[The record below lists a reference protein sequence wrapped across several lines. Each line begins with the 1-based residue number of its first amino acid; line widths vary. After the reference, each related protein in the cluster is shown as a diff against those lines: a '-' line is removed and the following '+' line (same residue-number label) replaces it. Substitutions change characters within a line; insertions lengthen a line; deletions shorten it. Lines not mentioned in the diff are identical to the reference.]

1 MKKIGILRRLTNK
14 FASKI
19 KKSEYTIDPSISST
33 DLTSIVFIKFIML
46 ARGTIT
52 SVLALKADF
61 PFFRGSSVA
70 LYHKG
75 KIKFGRGC
83 ILHNNV
89 TINALSIE
97 GVRFGDN
104 VTIPEHTI
112 IRCTGVI
119 SMLGKGLSVGSNT
132 GFGHYNFINA
142 QGGVDIGDDVIIGP
156 HVKILSENHNFE
168 DPATP
173 IRLQGVSR
181 LGIKIE
187 NNVWIGANATIL
199 DGVTIGAGAVIAAGA
214 VVNKD
219 VPPATVFGGV
229 PAKKLK
235 HITAT
240 A

>member
-1 MKKIGILRRLTNK
+1 MKKVGILRKLTNK
-14 FASKI
+14 IASKI
-19 KKSEYTIDPSISST
+19 KKSEYTIDPSISNT
-33 DLTSIVFIKFIML
+33 DLASIVFGKFIML
-46 ARGTIT
+46 ARGIFA
-52 SVLALKADF
+52 SALSLKRGF
-61 PFFRGSSVA
+61 PFFRGGSVA
-70 LYHKG
+70 LHHNS

-83 ILHNNV
+83 ILHDNV
-89 TINALSIE
+89 TINALSVE

-104 VTIPEHTI
+104 VTIPEHTF

-142 QGGVDIGDDVIIGP
+142 QGGVAIGDDVIIGP
-156 HVKILSENHNFE
+156 YVKILSENHNFD
-168 DPATP
+168 DPTTP

-187 NNVWIGANATIL
+187 NNVWIGANVTIL

-235 HITAT
+235 HITA
-240 A
+240 AV